1 MNIQWDKKKL
11 EIGIIEPEYIDF
23 LKHEFLNDIL
33 ESKEQKSVNAL
44 VAYAGF
50 LNSIKI
56 NPDNYP
62 LFIDILS
69 TNNAAAIDVLLEG
82 YTPENLLDVVVPNHF
97 IVKTFFDFL
106 NNHKKN
112 EIYEKTLEV
121 IIGFLSKVYRSVE
134 EGYQLY
140 QPTITDV
147 NALGKFLDE
156 TKDQEDPLNRSILD
170 VLYYFSQLDKA
181 HETEQNKLDISRQ
194 SSNIRSDF
202 FDNSRS
208 LLNSLTEVTLQMAE
222 NVSFGPPPEYF
233 YGKKPG

>member
-156 TKDQEDPLNRSILD
+156 TKDQDDPLNRSILD
-170 VLYYFSQLDKA
+170 VLYYFSQLYKA

>member
-156 TKDQEDPLNRSILD
+156 TKDQDDPLNRSILD

-181 HETEQNKLDISRQ
+181 HETEQNKLDI
-194 SSNIRSDF
+194 
-202 FDNSRS
+202 
-208 LLNSLTEVTLQMAE
+208 
-222 NVSFGPPPEYF
+222 
-233 YGKKPG
+233 